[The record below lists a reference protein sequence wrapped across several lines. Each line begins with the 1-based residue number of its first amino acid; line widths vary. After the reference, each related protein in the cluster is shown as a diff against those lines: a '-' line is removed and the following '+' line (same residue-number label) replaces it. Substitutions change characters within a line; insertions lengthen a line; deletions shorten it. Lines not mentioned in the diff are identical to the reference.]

1 MGQANHFDAFCF
13 LNNKLVNIIVF
24 SYTAFH
30 SDMKSTGNNWV
41 LVNLNITG
49 YYRVNY
55 DTENWERLLNQL
67 TGNHEVK
74 TQRHVSE
81 ITGPVIMNKFNHI
94 YFYFF

>member
-1 MGQANHFDAFCF
+1 
-13 LNNKLVNIIVF
+13 
-24 SYTAFH
+24 
-30 SDMKSTGNNWV
+30 MKTTGNDWV

-67 TGNHEVK
+67 TENHKVK

-81 ITGPVIMNKFNHI
+81 ITDPVLINKFDHI
-94 YFYFF
+94 YCISKGLPSHQQSSDSG